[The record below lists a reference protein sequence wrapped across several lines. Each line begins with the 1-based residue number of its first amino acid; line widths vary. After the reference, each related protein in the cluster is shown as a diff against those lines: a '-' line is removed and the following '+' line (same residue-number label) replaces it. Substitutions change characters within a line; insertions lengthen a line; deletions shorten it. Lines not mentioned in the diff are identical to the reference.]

1 MVYCDKTK
9 VTIFKSLTFG
19 AGPLGC
25 DICIAFIPF
34 EIWKSKLNVNNKIT
48 TALYEAAF

>member
-1 MVYCDKTK
+1 MSVKCIVCKTIHQMVYCDKTK
-9 VTIFKSLTFG
+9 ATIFKSLTFG

-34 EIWKSKLNVNNKIT
+34 EIWKK
-48 TALYEAAF
+48 